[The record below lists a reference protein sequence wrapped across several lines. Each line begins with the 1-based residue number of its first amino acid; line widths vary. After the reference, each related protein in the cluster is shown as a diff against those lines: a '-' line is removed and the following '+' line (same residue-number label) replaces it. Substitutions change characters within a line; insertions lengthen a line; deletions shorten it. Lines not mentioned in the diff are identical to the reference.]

1 MGTCPRC
8 GSENPQSARFC
19 MTCGGALSSERPTL
33 ESRKTVTVV
42 FSDVAGST
50 TLGERLD
57 PEIVRLVMTRY
68 FDAMK
73 AVLES
78 HGGTVEKFI
87 GDAIMAVFGI
97 PVLHEDDA
105 FRAVR
110 AASAM
115 RERLALLNRELA
127 QSHGISLAMR
137 IGVNTGEVVTGDP
150 AGGQRLVTGDA
161 VNLASRLEQAAV
173 PGQVLLGESTYRLVR
188 DAVQVEPAG
197 PFSVKGKSASV
208 NAFRLIAV
216 SADTP
221 QVERRFRSPMV
232 ARERQLEMLV
242 QALQSAGAD
251 RRCHLFT
258 VLGAAGVGKSRLIYE
273 FRRRL
278 PLGINVLQGR
288 CLSYGE
294 GITFWP
300 VTELLREA
308 AAVREDHS
316 PEERRAKIA
325 ALLAG
330 EEHAESISDRL
341 AELLGVG
348 KPSAAPQ
355 ETFWAVRRLLETLG
369 KRQPLV
375 VIFDDIH
382 WAEPTLLD
390 LVEYVADWTRDS
402 ALLVVC
408 TSRLEL
414 LDRRQGWGGGKLN
427 ATSILLEPLHD
438 QECGQLINNLL
449 GTRLPADVSQR
460 VLKAAEGIPLFV
472 EQMIGM
478 MIDEGL
484 LRRDNGSWI
493 PAGDLSQVQ
502 VPPTIHA
509 LLAARLDQVHPDER
523 VIMECGAVEGK
534 VFHLGALTELVPDV
548 IRGRLGTLLMTLTRR
563 ELIRADRAEFAGEEA
578 FRFRHQLIR
587 DAAYN
592 GMPKGQRA
600 KLHERFAAWL
610 ERVVGNAG
618 GYEEVLG
625 FHLEQ
630 AHRYRVELGSITAD
644 DEMLAPRAGSLLAAA
659 GRRAVTRSDT
669 PAAANLLERAVALL
683 GTEPERVGV
692 MVLLSKVLVELGEL
706 RRAELLAQQAVEK
719 ARAIG
724 GHGLEM
730 HARIA
735 RAKIMSRVDPDAFV
749 PEAEAITREAIP
761 LFEALGDDS
770 GLAETWELLT
780 VRLNQIGHPK
790 EMTDAHE
797 KAIEHARRA
806 GDWQGE
812 LENTAALAS
821 TLFWGATPV
830 EEGIRRLEAML
841 DRVRGHRL
849 IEARINRYLAAFVAM
864 QGRFDEARRLAR
876 GSAAAFEELGAK
888 FDLATHPFVTA
899 PLEFLAG
906 DPAAAEREARGSCE
920 ALERMGERSNYCS
933 VAAFLAETLYLQ
945 GRYNEAYEWTVRSEQ
960 AAGAGDLEAQAY
972 LRAVRAKILAR
983 RGDFVEAERL
993 AREAIEI
1000 ARPAEEIDHD
1010 GDYHFNLAEVL
1021 GLAGRTAEAAD
1032 ALRKAV
1038 QLWTLKG
1045 NLVSASKARATLAS
1059 LTSEE

>member
-1 MGTCPRC
+1 MSC
-8 GSENPQSARFC
+8 GA
-19 MTCGGALSSERPTL
+19 ALVSERPAA

-50 TLGERLD
+50 MLGERLD
-57 PEIVRLVMTRY
+57 PELIRLVMTRY

-73 AVLES
+73 TVLES

-115 RERLALLNRELA
+115 GERLVLLNKELA
-127 QSHGISLAMR
+127 QSHGISLAVR
-137 IGVNTGEVVTGDP
+137 TGVNTGEVVTGDP
-150 AGGQRLVTGDA
+150 ASGQRLVTGDA

-173 PGQVLLGESTYRLVR
+173 PGQVLLGESTYRLIR

-197 PFSVKGKSASV
+197 PLSVKGKATSV
-208 NAFRLIAV
+208 HAFRLIAV
-216 SADTP
+216 SANTP
-221 QVERRFRSPMV
+221 RVERRFRSPMV
-232 ARERQLEMLV
+232 ARERQLGMLV
-242 QALQSAGAD
+242 QALQSAGAE

-273 FRRRL
+273 FRQRL
-278 PLGINVLQGR
+278 PPGTSVLQGR

-316 PEERRAKIA
+316 PDERRAKIA

-330 EEHAESISDRL
+330 EEHAGPIADRL

-348 KPSAAPQ
+348 KPSAAPE
-355 ETFWAVRRLLETLG
+355 ETFWAVRRLLETLA

-402 ALLVVC
+402 ALLLIC

-438 QECGQLINNLL
+438 QACEQLLNNLL

-478 MIDEGL
+478 LIDEGL

-493 PAGDLSQVQ
+493 PAGDLSRVQ

-523 VIMECGAVEGK
+523 LVVECGAVEGK
-534 VFHLGALTELVPDV
+534 VFHLGALAELAPEA
-548 IRGRLGTLLMTLTRR
+548 IRDRLSPLLMSLTRR
-563 ELIRADRAEFAGEEA
+563 ELIRPDRGEFVGEEA

-592 GMPKGQRA
+592 GIAKGQRA

-610 ERVVGNAG
+610 EGVVGG
-618 GYEEVLG
+618 TSEYEEVLG

-630 AHRYRVELGSITAD
+630 AYRYKTELGSIGAED
-644 DEMLAPRAGSLLAAA
+644 RRLARRAASLLGTA
-659 GRRAVTRSDT
+659 GHRAITRGDM
-669 PAAANLLERAVALL
+669 PGAANLLERAIAL
-683 GTEPERVGV
+683 GEAEPERIEA
-692 MVLLSKVLVELGEL
+692 MLLLSRVLVELGEF
-706 RRAELLAQQAVEK
+706 RRAESLVKQALGE
-719 ARAIG
+719 AHAIG
-724 GHGLEM
+724 GEGLEM

-735 RAKIMSRVDPDAFV
+735 RAKTISRVDQDAFV
-749 PEAEAITREAIP
+749 TEAEAIAREAIP
-761 LFEALGDDS
+761 LFEKLGDDR
-770 GLAETWELLT
+770 GLAHSWEL
-780 VRLNQIGHPK
+780 VASRLNETGHPK

-812 LENTAALAS
+812 LANTAALAA
-821 TLFWGATPV
+821 TLFWGPTPV

-841 DRVRGHRL
+841 DRVKGHRL
-849 IEARINRYLAAFVAM
+849 IEARITRSLAAFLAM

-876 GSAAAFEELGAK
+876 GATATFEELGAK
-888 FDLATHPFVTA
+888 MALATGGFTTG
-899 PLEFLAG
+899 PLELLAG
-906 DPAAAEREARGSCE
+906 DPAAAERELRASCE
-920 ALERMGERSNYCS
+920 ALERTGERSWYCS
-933 VAAFLAETLYLQ
+933 LAAGLAETLYLQ
-945 GRYNEAYEWTVRSEQ
+945 GRYDEAYEWTVRSEQ
-960 AAGAGDLEAQAY
+960 TAGAGDLEAQAD

-983 RGDFVEAERL
+983 RGAFAEAERL
-993 AREAIEI
+993 AREAVEI
-1000 ARPAEEIDHD
+1000 GRPAEELDHE
-1010 GDYHFNLAEVL
+1010 GDNWFDLAEVL
-1021 GLAGRTAEAAD
+1021 HLAGRNAEAAE
-1032 ALRKAV
+1032 ALREASR
-1038 QLWTLKG
+1038 LWTLKG
-1045 NLVSASKARATLAS
+1045 NIVSANKAQATLVT

>member
-1 MGTCPRC
+1 MGTCPHC
-8 GSENPQSARFC
+8 GTENPHSARFC
-19 MTCGGALSSERPTL
+19 MTCGGALASDRPAP

-50 TLGERLD
+50 TLGEQLD
-57 PEIVRLVMTRY
+57 PELIRLVMTRY

-73 AVLES
+73 AVLEH

-105 FRAVR
+105 LRAVR

-115 RERLALLNRELA
+115 RGRLTLLNKELA
-127 QSHGISLAMR
+127 QGHGISLAVR

-150 AGGQRLVTGDA
+150 ASGQRLVTGDA
-161 VNLASRLEQAAV
+161 VNLASRLEQAAA
-173 PGQVLLGESTYRLVR
+173 PGQVLLGESTYRLIR
-188 DAVQVEPAG
+188 NAVQAEPVG
-197 PFSVKGKSASV
+197 PLSVKGKSTSV
-208 NAFRLIAV
+208 QAFRLIAV

-221 QVERRFRSPMV
+221 QIERRFRSPMV
-232 ARERQLEMLV
+232 ARERQLGMLV
-242 QALQSAGAD
+242 QAFQSAGAE
-251 RRCHLFT
+251 RRCYLFT

-273 FRRRL
+273 FRQGL
-278 PLGINVLQGR
+278 PPGTSVLQGR

-308 AAVREDHS
+308 AGLREDHS
-316 PEERRAKIA
+316 SEERRARIA

-330 EEHAESISDRL
+330 EEHVGPIADRL

-355 ETFWAVRRLLETLG
+355 ETFWAVRRLLESLG

-402 ALLVVC
+402 ALLLIC

-438 QECGQLINNLL
+438 QECEHLINNLL

-460 VLKAAEGIPLFV
+460 ILKAAEGIPLFV

-478 MIDEGL
+478 LIDEGL

-493 PAGDLSQVQ
+493 PAGDLSRVQ

-523 VIMECGAVEGK
+523 TVVECGAVEGK
-534 VFHLGALTELVPDV
+534 VFHLGALAELAPEA
-548 IRGRLGTLLMTLTRR
+548 IRGRLGTLLMSLTRR
-563 ELIRADRAEFAGEEA
+563 ELIRTDRAEFVGEEA

-600 KLHERFAAWL
+600 KLHERFATWL
-610 ERVVGNAG
+610 EGVVGG
-618 GYEEVLG
+618 TSEYEEVLG

-630 AHRYRVELGSITAD
+630 AYRYKTDLGSIGAED
-644 DEMLAPRAGSLLAAA
+644 QRLARRAASLLGAA
-659 GRRAVTRSDT
+659 GHRAMTRGDM
-669 PAAANLLERAVALL
+669 PGAANLLERAIALREA
-683 GTEPERVGV
+683 EPERVEA
-692 MVLLSKVLVELGEL
+692 MLLLSRVLIELGEL
-706 RRAELLAQQAVEK
+706 RRAESLVKQALEE

-724 GHGLEM
+724 GEGLQM

-735 RAKIMSRVDPDAFV
+735 RARIIGSVDPDAFV
-749 PEAEAITREAIP
+749 TEAEATARKAIP
-761 LFEALGDDS
+761 LFERLGDDS
-770 GLAETWELLT
+770 GLAHSWEL
-780 VRLNQIGHPK
+780 VASRLNQIGHPK
-790 EMTDAHE
+790 EMKDAYE

-812 LENTAALAS
+812 LANTPALAS

-830 EEGIRRLEAML
+830 EEGIRRLAAML

-849 IEARINRYLAAFVAM
+849 VEARINRYLAGFVAM
-864 QGRFDEARRLAR
+864 QGRIDEARKLAR
-876 GSAAAFEELGAK
+876 GATTTFQELGAK
-888 FDLATHPFVTA
+888 LALATQGSVIGT
-899 PLEFLAG
+899 LEFLAG
-906 DPAAAEREARGSCE
+906 EPAAAEREVRASCE
-920 ALERMGERSNYCS
+920 ALERMGERAWYCS
-933 VAAFLAETLYLQ
+933 LAAFLAETLYLQ
-945 GRYNEAYEWTVRSEQ
+945 GRYDEAYGWTVRSEQ
-960 AAGAGDLEAQAY
+960 TAGAGDLEAQAD

-983 RGDFVEAERL
+983 RGEFAEAERL

-1000 ARPAEEIDHD
+1000 GRPAEEIDHD
-1010 GDYHFNLAEVL
+1010 GDYYFDLAEVL
-1021 GLAGRTAEAAD
+1021 RLAGRTAAAAD
-1032 ALRKAV
+1032 ALQNAI

-1045 NLVSASKARATLAS
+1045 NVVSASKGRATLAS
-1059 LTSEE
+1059 LASEG

>member
-8 GSENPQSARFC
+8 GTENPHSARFC
-19 MTCGGALSSERPTL
+19 MSCGAALASERPAP

-42 FSDVAGST
+42 FTDVAGST

-57 PEIVRLVMTRY
+57 PEIIRLVMTRY

-73 AVLES
+73 TVLEH

-110 AASAM
+110 ASSAM
-115 RERLALLNRELA
+115 GERLALLNRELA
-127 QSHGISLAMR
+127 QSHGISLAVR
-137 IGVNTGEVVTGDP
+137 IGVNTGEVVTGDS
-150 AGGQRLVTGDA
+150 ASGQRLVTGDA
-161 VNLASRLEQAAV
+161 VNLASRLEQAAS

-197 PFSVKGKSASV
+197 PLAVKGKSTSV
-208 NAFRLIAV
+208 HAFRLIAV

-221 QVERRFRSPMV
+221 RVERRFRSPMV
-232 ARERQLEMLV
+232 ARERQLGMLV
-242 QALQSAGAD
+242 QALQSAGTD

-273 FRRRL
+273 FRQRL
-278 PLGINVLQGR
+278 PPGTSVLQGR

-300 VTELLREA
+300 VTELLRQA

-316 PEERRAKIA
+316 PEERRARIA
-325 ALLAG
+325 ALLEG
-330 EEHAESISDRL
+330 EEHAGSIADRL

-348 KPSAAPQ
+348 KPSAAAQ
-355 ETFWAVRRLLETLG
+355 ETFWAVRRLLEALG

-390 LVEYVADWTRDS
+390 LVEYVADWARDS
-402 ALLVVC
+402 PLLLIC

-438 QECGQLINNLL
+438 QESEQLINNLL
-449 GTRLPADVSQR
+449 GARLPADVSQR

-478 MIDEGL
+478 LIDEGL

-493 PAGDLSQVQ
+493 PAGDLSRVQ

-523 VIMECGAVEGK
+523 LVVECGAVEGK
-534 VFHLGALTELVPDV
+534 VFHLGALAELAPEA
-548 IRGRLGTLLMTLTRR
+548 IRDRLAPLLMSLTRR
-563 ELIRADRAEFAGEEA
+563 ELIRPDRAEFVGEEA

-592 GMPKGQRA
+592 GIPKGQRA

-610 ERVVGNAG
+610 EGVVGG
-618 GYEEVLG
+618 TSEYEEVLG

-630 AHRYRVELGSITAD
+630 AYRYKTELGSIGAEDRT
-644 DEMLAPRAGSLLAAA
+644 LAHRAASLLGTA
-659 GRRAVTRSDT
+659 GHRAMTRGDM
-669 PAAANLLERAVALL
+669 PGAANLLERAIVLREAPERFEALL
-683 GTEPERVGV
+683 
-692 MVLLSKVLVELGEL
+692 LLSRVLVELGEF
-706 RRAELLAQQAVEK
+706 RRAESLVKQALGE

-724 GHGLEM
+724 GEGLEM

-735 RAKIMSRVDPDAFV
+735 RARIIGRVDPDAFV
-749 PEAEAITREAIP
+749 TEAEAIAREAIP
-761 LFEALGDDS
+761 LFEKLGDDR
-770 GLAETWELLT
+770 GLADSWELVAL
-780 VRLNQIGHPK
+780 RLNQIGHPK

-812 LENTAALAS
+812 LGNTAALAA

-841 DRVRGHRL
+841 DRVKGHRFT
-849 IEARINRYLAAFVAM
+849 EARIIRFLAAFAAM
-864 QGRFDEARRLAR
+864 QGRFDEARILAR
-876 GSAAAFEELGAK
+876 KAAASFEELGAK
-888 FDLATHPFVTA
+888 LLIATRGFTTG
-899 PLEFLAG
+899 PLELLAG
-906 DPAAAEREARGSCE
+906 DPAAAEREERASCE
-920 ALERMGERSNYCS
+920 ALERMGERSWYCS
-933 VAAFLAETLYLQ
+933 LAAGLAETLYLQ
-945 GRYNEAYEWTVRSEQ
+945 GRYDEAYEWTVRSEQ
-960 AAGAGDLEAQAY
+960 TAGAGDLEAQAD

-983 RGDFVEAERL
+983 RGEFAEAERL
-993 AREAIEI
+993 AREAVEI
-1000 ARPAEEIDHD
+1000 GRPAEELDHEAD
-1010 GDYHFNLAEVL
+1010 NWFDLAEVL
-1021 GLAGRTAEAAD
+1021 RLAGRTAEAAD
-1032 ALRKAV
+1032 ALREAAR
-1038 QLWTLKG
+1038 LWTLKG
-1045 NLVSASKARATLAS
+1045 NIVSANKARATLAT